1 MPGSF
6 VQAAASIKGGQI
18 AADASKKAAKLQ
30 DKQFQQTRTDLL
42 PFLDFGKSALG
53 PLSRLFGL
61 QTPGSGV
68 PGSQGARNP
77 EFDRIRAQLAN
88 TSPTTEVQDR
98 DNRQFDVRGTKLV
111 SNPKF
116 GELTALL
123 GRTDQFLPA
132 EAPEGPIDP
141 FADFIKSP
149 GFNFRVQEGV
159 DALDRSAAARGQL
172 LSGQQRKEVLDFGQN
187 LASAEF
193 NSFVDRLASFAGIG
207 QTTGAQIGQLGA
219 NAALAQ
225 GSFIQQAGG
234 QRASGLIGAA
244 NALAAGQARHE
255 NNAISIFSAFAGAG
269 GGAAGGAAAAGCAI
283 AREVYGIESPNWPLF
298 RKWLFREAP
307 VWLFRWYMKNQF
319 AVAEWLSDKP
329 RLKRVVRF
337 FMDRV
342 I

>member
-61 QTPGSGV
+61 TSPGSGV
-68 PGSQGARNP
+68 PGSTGARNP
-77 EFDRIRAQLAN
+77 EFASLQSRLAG
-88 TSPTTEVQDR
+88 TSPTIEVQDR
-98 DNRQFDVRGTKLV
+98 DNREFDRRGTKLI
-111 SNPKF
+111 SNPEF
-116 GELTALL
+116 GDLTARLA
-123 GRTDQFLPA
+123 RTDQFLPA
-132 EAPEGPIDP
+132 VETGEQDP
-141 FADFIKSP
+141 FADFLKSP
-149 GFNFRVQEGV
+149 GFEFRKQEGV

-255 NNAISIFSAFAGAG
+255 NNAISIFSAAAGAG
-269 GGAAGGAAAAGCAI
+269 GGAAGGAAAFCAI
-283 AREVYGIESPNWPLF
+283 AQEVYGIDSPRWVEF
-298 RKWLFREAP
+298 REWLFREAP
-307 VWLFRWYMKNQF
+307 VWLFKWYARNQHK
-319 AVAEWLSDKP
+319 VAAFLRDKP